1 MKPTAVRPPA
11 KDEVPLVVTSSDP
24 VRLKEVAAISVTKR
38 DGMVEVA
45 VKTCVIFPDERRR
58 SPPERVMPTA
68 EERPPAVVTSTPPEK
83 VDVPVPPPAMVVTCI
98 RLYRWRFVEN
108 VRIVEM
114 PIPAEPTK
122 VPVAPVTFVYP
133 VPRPPVES

>member
-1 MKPTAVRPPA
+1 MSTYSPPVEVRPTTVRPPA

-24 VRLKEVAAISVTKR
+24 VRLKEVAAISVAKR

-83 VDVPVPPPAMVVTCI
+83 VDVALLPAIVV
-98 RLYRWRFVEN
+98 VA
-108 VRIVEM
+108 V
-114 PIPAEPTK
+114 EPT
-122 VPVAPVTFVYP
+122 
-133 VPRPPVES
+133 